1 MSEHTKVFE
10 EKMEKSVNN
19 LKNELLGIRA
29 GRANTHVLDKVM
41 VEAYGMEMPLNQ
53 VANISVPEA
62 RVICVQPF
70 DASTIKAIERGINAA
85 DIGINPNSDGKVI
98 RLVFPELDE
107 ERRKALTKDV
117 KKLGEDCKVAIRN
130 IRRDAMDTAKKL
142 EKNGD
147 ISEDEKKDLEK
158 EIQKITDKKIETV
171 DKAVEAKSKEVMSI

>member
-147 ISEDEKKDLEK
+147 ITEDEKKDLEK
-158 EIQKITDKKIETV
+158 EIQKITDKNIETV
-171 DKAVEAKSKEVMSI
+171 DKAIEAKSKEVMSI

>member
-10 EKMEKSVNN
+10 EKMEKSINN
-19 LKNELLGIRA
+19 LRNELLGIRA

-41 VEAYGMEMPLNQ
+41 VEAYGTEMPLNQ
-53 VANISVPEA
+53 LANISVPEA
-62 RVICVQPF
+62 RVINVQPF
-70 DASTIKAIERGINAA
+70 DSTTLKAIERGINAA

-107 ERRKALTKDV
+107 ERRKSLTKDV

-142 EKNGD
+142 EKTGD
-147 ISEDEKKDLEK
+147 ITEDEKKNLET
-158 EIQKITDKKIETV
+158 EIQKFTDKNIESV
-171 DKAVEAKSKEVMSI
+171 DKAIDAKCKEVMSI

>member
-1 MSEHTKVFE
+1 MSEHTKAFE
-10 EKMEKSVNN
+10 QKMEKSFNN
-19 LKNELLGIRA
+19 LQNELLAIRA

-41 VEAYGMEMPLNQ
+41 VEAYGMEMPINQ

-62 RVICVQPF
+62 RVIAIQPF
-70 DASTIKAIERGINAA
+70 DASTIKNIERGINAA

-107 ERRKALTKDV
+107 ERRKSLTKDV

-130 IRRDAMDTAKKL
+130 VRRDAMDFAKKL

-147 ISEDEKKDLEK
+147 ITEDEKKNLET
-158 EIQKITDKKIETV
+158 EIQKMTDKHIEAI

>member
-10 EKMEKSVNN
+10 EKMEKSINN
-19 LKNELLGIRA
+19 LRNELLGIRA

-41 VEAYGMEMPLNQ
+41 VEAYGTEMPLNQ
-53 VANISVPEA
+53 LANISVPEA
-62 RVICVQPF
+62 RVINVQPF
-70 DASTIKAIERGINAA
+70 DSTTLKAIERGINAA

-98 RLVFPELDE
+98 ILVFTEIDE
-107 ERRKALTKDV
+107 ERRNSLTKDV

-147 ISEDEKKDLEK
+147 ITEDEKKNLET
-158 EIQKITDKKIETV
+158 EIQKFTDKNIESV
-171 DKAVEAKSKEVMSI
+171 DKAIDAKCKEVMSI

>member
-10 EKMEKSVNN
+10 EKMEKSINN
-19 LKNELLGIRA
+19 LRNELLGIRA

-41 VEAYGMEMPLNQ
+41 VEAYGTEMPLNQ
-53 VANISVPEA
+53 LANISVPEA
-62 RVICVQPF
+62 RVINVQPF
-70 DASTIKAIERGINAA
+70 VSTTLKAIERGINAA

-107 ERRKALTKDV
+107 ERRKSLTKDV

-147 ISEDEKKDLEK
+147 ITEDEKKNLET
-158 EIQKITDKKIETV
+158 EIQKFTDKNIESV
-171 DKAVEAKSKEVMSI
+171 DKAIDAKCKEVMSI

>member
-10 EKMEKSVNN
+10 AKMEKSLNN
-19 LKNELLGIRA
+19 LKNELIGIRA

-70 DASTIKAIERGINAA
+70 DASTIKAIERGINSA

-107 ERRKALTKDV
+107 ERRKSLTKEV

-130 IRRDAMDTAKKL
+130 VRRDAMDAAKKL

-147 ISEDEKKDLEK
+147 ITEDEKKDLET
-158 EIQKITDKKIETV
+158 EIQKMTDKNIEAV

>member
-10 EKMEKSVNN
+10 EKMEKSINN

-41 VEAYGMEMPLNQ
+41 VEAYGTEMPLNQ
-53 VANISVPEA
+53 LANISVPEA
-62 RVICVQPF
+62 RVINVQPF
-70 DASTIKAIERGINAA
+70 DATTLKAIERGINAA

-107 ERRKALTKDV
+107 ERRKSLTKDV

-130 IRRDAMDTAKKL
+130 IRRDAMDVFKKSEKAKEITEDQL
-142 EKNGD
+142 QD
-147 ISEDEKKDLEK
+147 LEDET
-158 EIQKITDKKIETV
+158 QKLTDKYVAEIEKKC
-171 DKAVEAKSKEVMSI
+171 DAKSKDILTV

>member
-10 EKMEKSVNN
+10 EKMEKSLAN

-29 GRANTHVLDKVM
+29 GRANTHILDKVM
-41 VEAYGMEMPLNQ
+41 VEAYGMDMPINQ

-62 RVICVQPF
+62 RVICIQPF
-70 DASTIKAIERGINAA
+70 DASTLKAIERGINAA

-117 KKLGEDCKVAIRN
+117 KKLGEDCKIAIRN
-130 IRRDAMDTAKKL
+130 VRRDAMDNAKKL

-147 ISEDEKKDLEK
+147 ITEDEKKNLEND
-158 EIQKITDKKIETV
+158 IQKITDKHIEAV
-171 DKAVEAKSKEVMSI
+171 DKAVDAKAKEVMSI

>member
-10 EKMEKSVNN
+10 EKMEKSINN

-29 GRANTHVLDKVM
+29 GRANTHILDKVM
-41 VEAYGMEMPLNQ
+41 VEAYGTEMPLNQ
-53 VANISVPEA
+53 LANISVPEA
-62 RVICVQPF
+62 RVINVQPF
-70 DASTIKAIERGINAA
+70 DATTLKAIERGINAA

-107 ERRKALTKDV
+107 ERRKSLTKDV

-147 ISEDEKKDLEK
+147 ITEDEKKNLET
-158 EIQKITDKKIETV
+158 EIQKFTDKNIESV
-171 DKAVEAKSKEVMSI
+171 DKAIDAKCKEVMSI

>member
-10 EKMEKSVNN
+10 EKMEKSINN

-41 VEAYGMEMPLNQ
+41 VEAYGTEMPLNQ
-53 VANISVPEA
+53 LANISVPEA
-62 RVICVQPF
+62 RVINVQPF
-70 DASTIKAIERGINAA
+70 DATTLKAIERGINAA

-107 ERRKALTKDV
+107 ERRKSLTKDV

-147 ISEDEKKDLEK
+147 ITEDEKKNLET
-158 EIQKITDKKIETV
+158 EIQKFTDKNIESV
-171 DKAVEAKSKEVMSI
+171 DKAIDAKCKEVMSI

>member
-10 EKMEKSVNN
+10 EKMEKSINN
-19 LKNELLGIRA
+19 LRNELLGIRA

-41 VEAYGMEMPLNQ
+41 VEAYGTEMPLNQ
-53 VANISVPEA
+53 LANISVPEA
-62 RVICVQPF
+62 RVINVQPF
-70 DASTIKAIERGINAA
+70 DSTTLKAIERGINAA

-107 ERRKALTKDV
+107 ERRKSLTKDV

-147 ISEDEKKDLEK
+147 ITEDEKKNLET
-158 EIQKITDKKIETV
+158 EIQKFTDKNIESV
-171 DKAVEAKSKEVMSI
+171 DKAIDAKCKEVMSI

>member
-10 EKMEKSVNN
+10 EKMEKSINN

-41 VEAYGMEMPLNQ
+41 VEAYGTEMPLNQ
-53 VANISVPEA
+53 LANISVPEA
-62 RVICVQPF
+62 RVINVQPF
-70 DASTIKAIERGINAA
+70 DATTLKAIERGINAA

-107 ERRKALTKDV
+107 ERRKSLTKDV

-147 ISEDEKKDLEK
+147 ITEDEKKNHET
-158 EIQKITDKKIETV
+158 EIQKFTDKNIESV
-171 DKAVEAKSKEVMSI
+171 DKAIDAKCKEVMSI

>member
-10 EKMEKSVNN
+10 EKMEKSINN

-41 VEAYGMEMPLNQ
+41 VEAYGTEMPLNQ
-53 VANISVPEA
+53 LANISVPEA
-62 RVICVQPF
+62 RVINVQPF
-70 DASTIKAIERGINAA
+70 DATTLKAIERGINAA

-107 ERRKALTKDV
+107 ERRKSLTKDV

-130 IRRDAMDTAKKL
+130 IRRDAMDTAKKAEKANEITEDTLKNL
-142 EKNGD
+142 E
-147 ISEDEKKDLEK
+147 E
-158 EIQKITDKKIETV
+158 EIQKLTDKNIESV
-171 DKAVEAKSKEVMSI
+171 DKAIDAKCKEVMSI

>member
-10 EKMEKSVNN
+10 EKMEKSVKN

-107 ERRKALTKDV
+107 ERRKSLTKDV
-117 KKLGEDCKVAIRN
+117 KKLGEECKVAIRN
-130 IRRDAMDTAKKL
+130 IRRDAMDSAKKL

-147 ISEDEKKDLEK
+147 ITEDEKKDLEK
-158 EIQKITDKKIETV
+158 EIQKITDKNIETV

>member
-19 LKNELLGIRA
+19 LKNEFLGIRA

-62 RVICVQPF
+62 RVLCIQPF

-107 ERRKALTKDV
+107 ERRKSLTKDV
-117 KKLGEDCKVAIRN
+117 KKLGEECKVAIRN

-147 ISEDEKKDLEK
+147 ITEDEKKDLEK
-158 EIQKITDKKIETV
+158 EIQKITDKNIETV

>member
-10 EKMEKSVNN
+10 EKMEKSINN

-41 VEAYGMEMPLNQ
+41 VEAYGTEMPLNQ
-53 VANISVPEA
+53 LANISVPEA
-62 RVICVQPF
+62 RVINVQPF
-70 DASTIKAIERGINAA
+70 DSTTLKAIERGINAA

-107 ERRKALTKDV
+107 ERRKSLTKDV

-147 ISEDEKKDLEK
+147 ITEDEKKNLET
-158 EIQKITDKKIETV
+158 EIQKFTDKNIESV
-171 DKAVEAKSKEVMSI
+171 DKAIDAKCKEVMSI